1 MKIVI
6 LTALGVGGATIFGAL
21 IGLIFKKMPTKYNNS
36 ILAFAAGVM
45 MAAAMLGLIF
55 PSLEYG
61 GKWGVLTTIVG
72 IFVGALTVNLL
83 DLLLPRLCHIYDAG
97 EETGLKKVILF
108 VSAIAIHN
116 LPEGIAAGV
125 GFGTGEVGDAL
136 LIATAIALQNV
147 PEGMIVYLAMLGG
160 GISRGRTF
168 FYAAMTGVVEII
180 GTFIG
185 YFAVNISS
193 TVLPF
198 ALAFAGGTML
208 YVISDEMI
216 PDTHSENGGH
226 LSTYFLLIGFTFML
240 LFDAII

>member
-1 MKIVI
+1 MEIVI
-6 LTALGVGGATIFGAL
+6 LTALGVGGSTIFGAL

-72 IFVGALTVNLL
+72 IFIGALTVNLL
-83 DLLLPRLCHIYDAG
+83 DMLLPSLCRVSYEG
-97 EETGLKKVILF
+97 EEAGLKKVILF

-136 LIATAIALQNV
+136 MIATAIALQNI
-147 PEGMIVYLAMLGG
+147 PEGMIVYLAMLGV

-193 TVLPF
+193 AVLPF

-216 PDTHSENGGH
+216 PDTHSETDGH